1 MLNEILTVVI
11 LGVML
16 MVSIWAVK
24 RTAGGIMHGIMIFIC
39 IYLAYY
45 ILVNVIYVKEVPPV
59 KLPSIFQEVD
69 EGIEEQK
76 KELNKY
82 EFRNKDRDYEYRD
95 IKD

>member
-11 LGVML
+11 LGIMI
-16 MVSIWAVK
+16 MVSVWAVK
-24 RTAGGIMHGIMIFIC
+24 HTAGGIMHGIMVFVS

-45 ILVNVIYVKEVPPV
+45 ILVNVIYVKKVPHV

-82 EFRNKDRDYEYRD
+82 EFRNKDKTYEFRD
-95 IKD
+95 IEE